1 MLWLRTTDGN
11 AANENGGTSSG
22 RRCER
27 GRHTGTVRVSVVK
40 WNAVMS
46 GVNAGNGLAGSV
58 STMVA

>member
-1 MLWLRTTDGN
+1 MLWLRITGGN
-11 AANENGGTSSG
+11 AADANGGTSSG
-22 RRCER
+22 RRCAR
-27 GRHTGTVRVSVVK
+27 GKRTASVRMSVAR